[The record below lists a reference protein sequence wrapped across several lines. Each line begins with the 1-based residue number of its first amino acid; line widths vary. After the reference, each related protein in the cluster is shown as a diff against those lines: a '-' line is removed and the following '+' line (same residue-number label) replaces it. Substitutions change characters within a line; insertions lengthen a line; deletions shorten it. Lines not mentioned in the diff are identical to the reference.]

1 MKVNV
6 EGKKITSD
14 NWKQG
19 LLKFMINRAVDR
31 KHHYAETSLCREILL
46 DSDSRGGSYSPALIL
61 LNLEQKRA

>member
-6 EGKKITSD
+6 EGKKIISD

-31 KHHYAETSLCREILL
+31 KHHYAEKYFWTQIPEEEVTAQL
-46 DSDSRGGSYSPALIL
+46 
-61 LNLEQKRA
+61 

>member
-1 MKVNV
+1 MKVNM

-31 KHHYAETSLCREILL
+31 KHHYAEKYFWTQIPEEEVTAQLWYYWTLN
-46 DSDSRGGSYSPALIL
+46 SRGPD
-61 LNLEQKRA
+61 